1 MPIWLFNERRLPI
14 KPNAPKPKKEA
25 YEDVAPKCDYPTR
38 HRGIQPR
45 DYAASF
51 SISSQPVKGIPKLI
65 AQVGDLISRH
75 RIRTRLQQCLKSVLN
90 NLEVDLAQLVFFHG
104 GTPDK
109 AASVIRSRRVPLSG
123 LTQKLGQLGDIRR
136 NPPRFVF
143 GEQLGG
149 RMPAGFPSEV

>member
-38 HRGIQPR
+38 HRGIR
-45 DYAASF
+45 
-51 SISSQPVKGIPKLI
+51 K
-65 AQVGDLISRH
+65 
-75 RIRTRLQQCLKSVLN
+75 RLQQCLKSVLN